1 MSDWG
6 MTYAMAE
13 RTWFAQATAGVLE
26 VIELVPYDLWSQ
38 PGLGTWTVRELVAHT
53 VRAWTTTSTYLSDVL
68 PDEGAPVVSAAQ
80 YFVRALAT
88 PGVHDGI
95 AQRARDDVAE
105 LGADPLPA
113 AQAYAARTAGIVD
126 ALPDDRRLLTPGGVM
141 LLGDYLSTRAFELT
155 VHGLDLC
162 RAIDL
167 DPPTDLAQSAQPAL
181 ILATHVAIE
190 RGQAEGTLG
199 VLTGRTAFTQG
210 LNVLA

>member
-1 MSDWG
+1 
-6 MTYAMAE
+6 MTGNNDS

-26 VIELVPYDLWSQ
+26 AIELVPYDLWSQ
-38 PGLGTWTVRELVAHT
+38 PGLGSWTVRELVAHT
-53 VRAWTTTSTYLSDVL
+53 VRAWTTTSTYLSAAL
-68 PDEGAPVVSAAQ
+68 PDEDAPVVSTPQ

-105 LGADPLPA
+105 LGPDPLDA
-113 AQAYAARTAGIVD
+113 ARAHAARTTRIVD

-167 DPPTDLAQSAQPAL
+167 DPPTDLARAAQPAL
-181 ILATHVAIE
+181 ILATQVAIE
-190 RGQAEGTLG
+190 RGLAEATLEA
-199 VLTGRTAFTQG
+199 LTGRTAFAQG